1 MDIET
6 FLAGIASGKRGVE
19 LCHTEDEPEA
29 AKEQGIV
36 LSPYDDT
43 AHWPEDRDPD
53 FCMIVVQVDDVFR
66 TDAHDDGLRELSVSQ
81 VDRFLEY

>member
-36 LSPYDDT
+36 LSAEEDME
-43 AHWPEDRDPD
+43 HWPEDRHPD
-53 FCMIVVQVDDVFR
+53 GCMIVVRVDDVFR
-66 TDAHDDGLRELSVSQ
+66 IDAHDDGLRELSVSQ